1 MHPKLHVLDHPL
13 LQHKL
18 GQLRDVT
25 TTTDHFRRLV
35 REVSAMM
42 AYELTRELPV
52 TTVNVRTPMGE
63 SLAPMITAKTPCI
76 VAVLRAGSGMVD
88 GMVEFMPG
96 APIGHIG
103 LYRDPE
109 TLDSIEYYFKLP
121 PDIDERDVIIVD
133 PMLATGNSA
142 SAAISRVREEGG
154 QRIKFAC
161 IVAAPEGLRVVAQA
175 HPDIPVYTVAV
186 DSHLDERGYI
196 VPGIGD
202 AGNRIFGTR

>member
-35 REVSAMM
+35 REISAMM

-52 TTVNVRTPMGE
+52 TTVKVRTPMGE
-63 SLAPMITAKTPCI
+63 SLAPMITAKSPCI

-88 GMVEFMPG
+88 GMLEFMPG
-96 APIGHIG
+96 APVGHIG

-121 PDIDERDVIIVD
+121 LDIDERDVIIVD

-142 SAAISRVREEGG
+142 SAAIARVREEGG

-175 HPDIPVYTVAV
+175 HPDVPVYTVAV

>member
-35 REVSAMM
+35 REISAMM

-52 TTVNVRTPMGE
+52 TTVKVRTPMGE
-63 SLAPMITAKTPCI
+63 SLAPMITAKSPCI

-88 GMVEFMPG
+88 GMLEFMPG
-96 APIGHIG
+96 APVGHIG

-142 SAAISRVREEGG
+142 SAAIARVREEGG

-175 HPDIPVYTVAV
+175 HPDVPVYTVAV

>member
-25 TTTDHFRRLV
+25 ATTDHFRRLV

-42 AYELTRELPV
+42 AYELTRELQV